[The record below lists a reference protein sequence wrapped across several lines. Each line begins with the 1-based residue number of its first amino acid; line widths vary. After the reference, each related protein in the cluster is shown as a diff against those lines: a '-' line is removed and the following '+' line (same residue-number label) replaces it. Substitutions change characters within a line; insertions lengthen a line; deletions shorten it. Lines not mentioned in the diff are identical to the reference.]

1 MAVYACSDLHG
12 RLDLYKQIKA
22 FLNPEDTVY
31 FLGDAGD
38 RGPDSWELIKTIY
51 SDDQFVYLMG
61 NHEEMLVE
69 AMKDWLDYFHCGLAW
84 QDLINNGGA
93 QTFEDWRNIPNE
105 SNQRIWMRNLKQLLK
120 VKTYVNKDNIKV
132 ILSHA
137 GFTPGITTDIDLLWD
152 RDHYDDKWDEEYC
165 SDMIIVHGH
174 TPIPLMDMNG
184 LSKEI
189 EPGAF
194 WYCNNHKVNID
205 NGSTW
210 TGFACLLDLD
220 TFDEHI
226 FYCEV

>member
-137 GFTPGITTDIDLLWD
+137 GFTPGTTAEVNLLWD
-152 RDHYDDKWDEEYC
+152 REHYDDEWDEPFMLITKVKLETLEDGESIGFYDDDENY
-165 SDMIIVHGH
+165 SVEIGDISIETLFVIVEEMLKQ
-174 TPIPLMDMNG
+174 IN
-184 LSKEI
+184 
-189 EPGAF
+189 
-194 WYCNNHKVNID
+194 
-205 NGSTW
+205 
-210 TGFACLLDLD
+210 
-220 TFDEHI
+220 
-226 FYCEV
+226 